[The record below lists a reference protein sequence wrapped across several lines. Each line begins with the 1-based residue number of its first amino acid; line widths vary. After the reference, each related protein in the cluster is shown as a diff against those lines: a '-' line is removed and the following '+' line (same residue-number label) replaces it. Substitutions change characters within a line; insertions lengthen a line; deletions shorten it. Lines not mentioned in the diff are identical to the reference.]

1 MFDEL
6 NSFDDEFTINVVEIL
21 LHSYRNEKKSIEDK
35 ITYEKHIKELY
46 PKEFTDFL
54 EYKQKVEMITP
65 NLKQIYFDWLDG
77 KIKKLN
83 FDYFSPEGLDLTFM

>member
-1 MFDEL
+1 M
-6 NSFDDEFTINVVEIL
+6 
-21 LHSYRNEKKSIEDK
+21 RKSQLK
-35 ITYEKHIKELY
+35 IK
-46 PKEFTDFL
+46 
-54 EYKQKVEMITP
+54 MRTP